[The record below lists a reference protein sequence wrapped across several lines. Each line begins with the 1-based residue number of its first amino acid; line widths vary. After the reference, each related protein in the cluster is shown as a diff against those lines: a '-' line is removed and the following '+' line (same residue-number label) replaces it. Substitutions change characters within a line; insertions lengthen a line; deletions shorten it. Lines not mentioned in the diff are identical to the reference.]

1 MQPTLEYTENDLVS
15 LLHARDKNAFK
26 YLYEQY
32 SGALYSVI
40 LQIVPGNSMA
50 GDLLQEAFI
59 NIWNKF
65 DGYDHA
71 KGRLFTWMLAITR
84 NVCIDMIRSKGFRNN
99 QRNTSVHEE
108 NEYILYA
115 QGATSVLPG
124 TMNHIGLKKAVQK
137 LQPQY
142 RELIQLAYFG
152 GYTQAE
158 IAGME
163 GLPKGTVKT
172 RIRKALLELRQHL
185 Q

>member
-1 MQPTLEYTENDLVS
+1 MQPALEYTEDELVK
-15 LLHARDKNAFK
+15 LLHARDKDAFK

-32 SGALYSVI
+32 SGALYSII
-40 LQIVPGNSMA
+40 LQIVPGSYLT

-65 DGYDHA
+65 DGYDHT

-84 NVCIDMIRSKGFRNN
+84 NICIDLVRSKGYRNIR
-99 QRNTSVHEE
+99 QNTSVHEE
-108 NEYILYA
+108 NEYVLYA
-115 QGATSVLPG
+115 QGATAVMPD
-124 TMNHIGLKKAVQK
+124 TMSCIGLKKAVQK

-158 IAGME
+158 IAGIE
-163 GLPKGTVKT
+163 GVPKGTVKT
-172 RIRKALLELRQHL
+172 RIRKALIELRQHL